1 MVWLEEADAVDCGR
15 DVAEAEA
22 LELSDDVVEEDVEE
36 ADEYDERAACCLRRE
51 SVARR
56 RL

>member
-1 MVWLEEADAVDCGR
+1 
-15 DVAEAEA
+15 
-22 LELSDDVVEEDVEE
+22 VEEDVEE